1 MQIAALTLVAA
12 VTIAQA
18 ATPPAA
24 PPQPQAAAPQATT
37 PELPVLDARL
47 GGCTADFTV
56 KNPAGAPVYTA
67 VIHVQVRYG
76 PLSVKRMD
84 LEVGTNSEGR
94 ARVEG
99 LPAKGT
105 PLTYDISQADR
116 KGTVTQDL
124 VTSCRAKHEV
134 SLK

>member
-1 MQIAALTLVAA
+1 MLLIATVLSA
-12 VTIAQA
+12 VTLAAQS
-18 ATPPAA
+18 PAD
-24 PPQPQAAAPQATT
+24 PQLA
-37 PELPVLDARL
+37 VISARI
-47 GGCTADFTV
+47 GDCSADFTV
-56 KNPAGAPVYTA
+56 KDVDGKPIYAATV
-67 VIHVQVRYG
+67 HVRIRYG
-76 PLSVKRMD
+76 FMGVKRMD

-124 VTSCRAKHEV
+124 ATSCRAKHEV